1 MAVLCQWMEK
11 SRPEA
16 EGQERKPGA
25 WDLTQACMRACE
37 RTFRFT
43 GGEVS
48 QGALAFPPAGSGTLK
63 TKPAVPSSH
72 LTVLS
77 IHLCANPSAQNS
89 FVFKGL
95 FTRCQSHCSG
105 PGWVASWLPVVL
117 TFGRHPSC
125 TCGSLGAAVRAC
137 EKKPGDVGGQR
148 GRHRASVSHFTSPQA
163 VREPSSC
170 AVPCPVWPGGEGC
183 VCVLSG

>member
-1 MAVLCQWMEK
+1 
-11 SRPEA
+11 
-16 EGQERKPGA
+16 
-25 WDLTQACMRACE
+25 MRA
-37 RTFRFT
+37 R
-43 GGEVS
+43 GPS
-48 QGALAFPPAGSGTLK
+48 ALQEGRCHRELWPSRLLGSGTLK
-63 TKPAVPSSH
+63 TRPAVPSSH

-183 VCVLSG
+183 VCPQWVIVGSFLSCQVVE